1 MRKANRGNRNGRLR
15 GGGLWRGV
23 WLIALMVVVLGGL
36 RLCLFLLLAC
46 TCWYV
51 HVFLRVCMPV
61 SVYDSVWLRMRVH
74 VCTTPCLRTPMCML
88 LCQRI
93 HSMLLCHN
101 AYTHTHAHPTH
112 ASTVT
117 YLNAYIHTPILCIA
131 HKPRNINRPP
141 PLFSPSPVH
150 PTHSIVFVRKFLF
163 VFSPLLSRAARIL
176 HT

>member
-1 MRKANRGNRNGRLR
+1 
-15 GGGLWRGV
+15 
-23 WLIALMVVVLGGL
+23 
-36 RLCLFLLLAC
+36 
-46 TCWYV
+46 
-51 HVFLRVCMPV
+51 MPV

-163 VFSPLLSRAARIL
+163 VCLSLAKQGGQNITHMNESCHTHIYSAHALLL
-176 HT
+176 HAQQCTADISHSVLQQFAIGCRELQRVAHTQLSVPS